1 MEGKKMTDITDEKKS
16 RRPTPLQPTDVV
28 AAPAHYSQYKIE
40 PITFIMGNKLP
51 FWLGNVIKY
60 TMRAGAKHY
69 DGKTSLQSEI
79 TDLNKAKRYI
89 DMRLNE
95 LKGRP
100 INEHK

>member
-1 MEGKKMTDITDEKKS
+1 MTDILDETRSKRPILPPFTDA
-16 RRPTPLQPTDVV
+16 V
-28 AAPAHYSQYKIE
+28 ASPNHYTQYTIE
-40 PITFIMGNKLP
+40 PIVFIMKNKLP